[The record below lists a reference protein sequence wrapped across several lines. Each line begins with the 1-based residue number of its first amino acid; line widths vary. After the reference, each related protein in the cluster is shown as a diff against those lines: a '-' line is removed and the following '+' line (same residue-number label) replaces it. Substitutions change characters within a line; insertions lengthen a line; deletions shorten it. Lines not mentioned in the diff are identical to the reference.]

1 MRPIKFRAKS
11 AAVQKLP
18 RLPRPWSYGGI
29 MADGEEVWLC
39 VQTTGKGIVALKADP
54 ETVSQFT
61 GMFDKNGNEIYE
73 GDIISI
79 EFTEPV
85 YLDEPTKYHQAFVV
99 EYKNGSFCL
108 VGDRTLLFTDCR
120 LEQQKLEDIGNIYE

>member
-61 GMFDKNGNEIYE
+61 GMFDKNDNEIYE

-79 EFTEPV
+79 EFAEPV
-85 YLDEPTKYHQAFVV
+85 YLDKPTKYHQVFVV
-99 EYKNGSFCL
+99 KYKNGKFVLFKTTELFYS
-108 VGDRTLLFTDCR
+108 RTVV
-120 LEQQKLEDIGNIYE
+120 

>member
-1 MRPIKFRAKS
+1 MLPFKNYRDFLARGLMVALWLMVKKYGSVFR
-11 AAVQKLP
+11 Q
-18 RLPRPWSYGGI
+18 
-29 MADGEEVWLC
+29 
-39 VQTTGKGIVALKADP
+39 QGKVVALKADP

-120 LEQQKLEDIGNIYE
+120 LEQQKLEVIGNIYE

>member
-54 ETVSQFT
+54 ACSTKTAMKFT
-61 GMFDKNGNEIYE
+61 RVI
-73 GDIISI
+73 
-79 EFTEPV
+79 
-85 YLDEPTKYHQAFVV
+85 
-99 EYKNGSFCL
+99 
-108 VGDRTLLFTDCR
+108 
-120 LEQQKLEDIGNIYE
+120 